1 MRAHKLKDLRIKKG
15 FNTHDAIAKAI
26 EEELRRKI
34 VEDKGSNLTPEDLKN
49 ASFKRTSYT
58 MLENGKVKS
67 PPKHIIE
74 ALSKILNVDFDEMKD
89 IVMPKVDE
97 YNKELLIADIN
108 RLLLH
113 LDEQQVRALHT
124 IISSMK

>member
-1 MRAHKLKDLRIKKG
+1 MRAHKLKDLRIQKG
-15 FNTHDAIAKAI
+15 FNTHDAKAI

-34 VEDKGSNLTPEDLKN
+34 VEDKGANLTPEDLKN

-74 ALSKILNVDFDEMKD
+74 ALSKILNVNFDEMKD

-97 YNKELLIADIN
+97 YNKELLIVDIN
-108 RLLLH
+108 RLLIN
-113 LDEQQVRALHT
+113 LDEQQIRALYT

>member
-1 MRAHKLKDLRIKKG
+1 MRAHRLKELRIQKG

-34 VEDKGSNLTPEDLKN
+34 VEDNLTPEDLKN

-74 ALSKILNVDFDEMKD
+74 ALSKILNVDFDEMKS
-89 IVMPKVDE
+89 IVTPKVDE
-97 YNKELLIADIN
+97 RNKELLIVDIN
-108 RLLLH
+108 RLLIN
-113 LDEQQVRALHT
+113 LDEQQIRALYT
-124 IISSMK
+124 IISAMK